1 MSLLS
6 YLGTCTFHTGQNS
19 VIFTKENPLFLV
31 YNLNPNAPKITFDWH
46 FYPIVDRGALSHLY
60 FIHKIST
67 ARVMNRVKI
76 VEMHRFSIYFLAVI
90 GHKKVLLGQAR
101 RTLNSREKLQSRL
114 SV

>member
-1 MSLLS
+1 
-6 YLGTCTFHTGQNS
+6 
-19 VIFTKENPLFLV
+19 
-31 YNLNPNAPKITFDWH
+31 
-46 FYPIVDRGALSHLY
+46 
-60 FIHKIST
+60 
-67 ARVMNRVKI
+67 MNRVKI

>member
-1 MSLLS
+1 M
-6 YLGTCTFHTGQNS
+6 
-19 VIFTKENPLFLV
+19 P
-31 YNLNPNAPKITFDWH
+31 PNYRNT
-46 FYPIVDRGALSHLY
+46 IVDRGALSHHLY

-101 RTLNSREKLQSRL
+101 SRVVVSPGF
-114 SV
+114 

>member
-1 MSLLS
+1 M
-6 YLGTCTFHTGQNS
+6 
-19 VIFTKENPLFLV
+19 P
-31 YNLNPNAPKITFDWH
+31 PNYRNT
-46 FYPIVDRGALSHLY
+46 IVDRGALSHLY

>member
-1 MSLLS
+1 M
-6 YLGTCTFHTGQNS
+6 
-19 VIFTKENPLFLV
+19 
-31 YNLNPNAPKITFDWH
+31 
-46 FYPIVDRGALSHLY
+46 DRGALSHHLY